1 MFSNVNNSF
10 LNILMNNMP
19 KMTKDEKKAY
29 HKRYYRANAIR
40 LQALARVR
48 YWNLVYK
55 FKDAPQKKTRK
66 KN

>member
-1 MFSNVNNSF
+1 
-10 LNILMNNMP
+10 
-19 KMTKDEKKAY
+19 MTKNEKKAY

-55 FKDAPQKKTRK
+55 FKEVPVKKQEK
-66 KN
+66 KIEDSIKIIKGDFTIYFD